1 MVPREASAGFRPRQL
16 RVALAA
22 ALSAAVALLLTGCE
36 TLGYYRQAVSGQLVL
51 LSQRRPIAQAAQD
64 GDLPA
69 TTRRQLQLVQQ
80 LREFA
85 ARELQLPVEDHY
97 DSYVELG
104 RDFVVWNV
112 FAASPFSLTLQSW
125 CYPVAGCVSYR
136 GYFAEADA
144 LRQAQRLQE
153 QGLETYVGG
162 ISAYSTLGWFDDPVL
177 SSMLRRDDGQLAGL
191 LFHELAHQRV
201 YAAGDTDFNE
211 SFATLVEQEGQQRW
225 LQQQSEPARG
235 ELAASVSLQRQRQQ
249 QFVALV
255 QQSVSELGALYAE
268 PIPDAE
274 RNSRKSELQV
284 RLRQRY
290 AAMKQQWGGYNGY
303 DRWFAG
309 PLNNAQLGTVT
320 TYNRWVPAL
329 QALLDRCNGELARF
343 YAEAELLARLSADE
357 RRQRLQQLAPA
368 A

>member
-1 MVPREASAGFRPRQL
+1 MTPRVLQAGFRPGRL
-16 RVALAA
+16 RVALAV
-22 ALSAAVALLLTGCE
+22 ALSTAVALLLAGCD

-51 LSQRRPIAQAAQD
+51 LGQRRPIADALQD
-64 GDLPA
+64 AGLNEA
-69 TTRRQLQLVQQ
+69 TRRQLELVQQ
-80 LREFA
+80 LRDFA
-85 ARELQLPVEDHY
+85 ARELQLPVRGHY

-112 FAASPFSLTLQSW
+112 FAAPPFSLTLQSW

-144 LRQAQRLQE
+144 LRQAERLQA
-153 QGLETYVGG
+153 QGLETWVGG
-162 ISAYSTLGWFDDPVL
+162 ITAYSTLGWFDDPVL
-177 SSMLRRDDGQLAGL
+177 SSMLRRDDGQLAAL

-225 LQQQSEPARG
+225 LQQQSEPARS
-235 ELAASVSLQRQRQQ
+235 ELATTITMQRQRQQ

-255 QQSVSELGALYAE
+255 QQSVSELGALFAQPLPVE
-268 PIPDAE
+268 E
-274 RNSRKSELQV
+274 RSARKAALQET
-284 RLRQRY
+284 LRQRY
-290 AAMKQQWGGYNGY
+290 LVLKQQWGGYSGY
-303 DRWFAG
+303 DRWFEG

-329 QALLDRCNGELARF
+329 QVLLARCDDDLGRF
-343 YAEAELLARLSADE
+343 YAEVEALARLSADD
-357 RRQRLQQLAPA
+357 RAQRLQALLPA
-368 A
+368 V

>member
-1 MVPREASAGFRPRQL
+1 MASREVPAGFNLPRL

-22 ALSAAVALLLTGCE
+22 ACALLLAGCE

-51 LSQRRPIAQAAQD
+51 LSQRRPIADAVQD
-64 GDLPA
+64 GELPA
-69 TTRRQLQLVQQ
+69 STRRQLQLVQQ

-85 ARELQLPVEDHY
+85 ARELQLPVDDHY
-97 DSYVELG
+97 ASYVELG

-112 FAASPFSLTLQSW
+112 FAAPPFSLTPESW

-144 LRQAQRLQE
+144 LRQAERLQAK
-153 QGLETYVGG
+153 GLETYVGG
-162 ISAYSTLGWFDDPVL
+162 ITAYSTLGWFDDPVL

-201 YAAGDTDFNE
+201 YAAGDTEFNE

-225 LQQQSEPARG
+225 LQQQSEPVRS

-255 QQSVSELGALYAE
+255 QQSVVELGALYGE
-268 PIPDAE
+268 LLSDAE
-274 RNSRKSELQV
+274 RSSRKSELQDA
-284 RLRQRY
+284 LRQRY
-290 AAMKQQWGGYNGY
+290 AAMKQQWGGYSGY

-309 PLNNAQLGTVT
+309 PLNNAQLATVT

-329 QALLDRCNGELARF
+329 QALLDRCNGDLVRF
-343 YAEAELLARLSADE
+343 YAEAELLARKSADD
-357 RRQRLQQLAPA
+357 RRQQLQQLAPA